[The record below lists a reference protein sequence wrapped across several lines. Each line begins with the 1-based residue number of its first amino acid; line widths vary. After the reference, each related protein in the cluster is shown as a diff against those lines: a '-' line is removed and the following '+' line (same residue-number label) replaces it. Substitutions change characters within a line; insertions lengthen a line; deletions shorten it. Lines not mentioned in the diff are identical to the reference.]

1 MASAESPT
9 GIFRVYRTNAF
20 QRVFSLIF
28 TGFAA
33 FALVAIWYGILSGA
47 REPIFWDM
55 AVPVILVIAGVL
67 FTFRAFRNSVYLSDN
82 AIRFKSLVDDSVLP
96 FDKIK
101 GRRRYLD
108 KGDADSPSIWHL
120 VIEPNDD
127 RYPKI
132 DLQETYKF
140 DDHFYRWFNALPDLD
155 ELDKHRLKTSNFG
168 LV

>member
-101 GRRRYLD
+101 GRRRY
-108 KGDADSPSIWHL
+108 
-120 VIEPNDD
+120 
-127 RYPKI
+127 PKI

>member
-1 MASAESPT
+1 MVSTEFST
-9 GIFRVYRTNAF
+9 GFSRVYRMNAF
-20 QRVFSLIF
+20 QRVFCLIF

-33 FALVAIWYGILSGA
+33 VAFVAIWYGILSGA
-47 REPIFWDM
+47 REPKFGDM
-55 AVPVILVIAGVL
+55 AVPVILLIAGAL

-120 VIEPNDD
+120 VIESNDD
-127 RYPKI
+127 RFPKI